1 MIGIDAIVIGGIM
14 LIVFFRHAA
23 VYNDP
28 NKINYTPIVLALSV
42 IGSLLH
48 IVIHSNELFNFL
60 ILKES
65 LLLLAAGIS
74 LSAVMSVM
82 SQSVWAMN
90 ADANRSKII
99 SLSDEVDSLKSLLRG
114 FDQRLEQLAQME
126 NSTNEQLRSSVKEE
140 IDALNAIQANQ
151 KHFITKIESLLAQ
164 QHIAMEKFEEFTL
177 TELPGLDNVV
187 HRHIDLLRI
196 AEQDHF
202 NQLKNVARQSADE
215 QKQLH
220 AQLESMKQQLVRIET
235 DRLPEHTVAH
245 LHKELDKT
253 IREFARQLQTIGAKS
268 ESIVTTL
275 LENDAILKGS
285 REQSELIMQ
294 QMVLS
299 SKQMREITLQSKELS
314 ESLKPLGKL
323 FVGAET
329 LLQEFGSAKGK
340 LSELVVMIE
349 AYERQDHHALRE
361 HLKEAAEEIGIR
373 IDALGRLV
381 EETRRSSALVDT
393 KNVQELASKVRLHKS
408 YLGENQE

>member
-220 AQLESMKQQLVRIET
+220 AQLESMKQQLVRIEA

-373 IDALGRLV
+373 IDALGRLI